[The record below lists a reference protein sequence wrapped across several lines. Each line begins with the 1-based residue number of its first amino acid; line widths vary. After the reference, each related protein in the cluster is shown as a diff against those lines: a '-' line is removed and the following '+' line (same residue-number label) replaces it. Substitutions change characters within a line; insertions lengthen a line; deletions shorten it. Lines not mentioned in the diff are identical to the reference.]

1 MQILLAYSSQ
11 ICNLIIAMANRNVN
25 PLEQFAAIQVPAA
38 PVQVPA
44 VPAPDGPKPAVLDL
58 DLDGFVARA
67 MIASNR
73 LVEPGKSLFPNG
85 IDKTF
90 PAMKVS
96 WLPVAV
102 LLVHRV

>member
-1 MQILLAYSSQ
+1 
-11 ICNLIIAMANRNVN
+11 MANRNVN

-38 PVQVPA
+38 PVQVSA

-58 DLDGFVARA
+58 DLDGFVSRA

-90 PAMKVS
+90 PAMKVHGCR
-96 WLPVAV
+96 LPCFLCIGSTYAI
-102 LLVHRV
+102 LPRCTL